1 VFGINLITIVGQPL
15 LILLATDEN
24 LVYVSNPNG
33 LENSS
38 KSSGWYS
45 FDEVL
50 PWVAKALFVE
60 SN

>member
-1 VFGINLITIVGQPL
+1 MA
-15 LILLATDEN
+15 LLATDEN

-45 FDEVL
+45 LDEIL
-50 PWVAKALFVE
+50 PYVAKALFVE
-60 SN
+60 NN

>member
-1 VFGINLITIVGQPL
+1 MA
-15 LILLATDEN
+15 LLATDEN